1 MLLSPTRHLLQACLL
16 ALLLAACASAPAP
29 DTGSVPEDSASWL
42 EPHVPAIDKR
52 EHRFLELP
60 NGLRVLV
67 ISDPDTDQAAAA
79 LSVGVGS
86 LADPPGRE
94 GLAHFLEHMLFL
106 GTEKYPE
113 PDEYGDF
120 ISRHGG
126 RHNAYTAQDHTNY
139 FFEIAAGQLE
149 GGLDRFAQFF
159 VAPLFDADYVAR
171 EVNAVHS
178 EYMLQMRED
187 GWRTFMTQKQAMNPD
202 HPAAR
207 FNIGSLETL
216 ADRPDDPI
224 RETLLDFYAAHY
236 SADRMGLVI
245 LGREDVATLAGWA
258 QDKFSDVPRQP
269 VAESEPELP
278 LFRSEDLPALLE
290 IQPVRELR
298 TLQLSFPLPPIDPHY
313 RVAPGDY
320 LANLIGHE
328 GEGSVHAWLTEQ
340 GWIDG
345 LAAGASHYGR
355 ENAVLNVSI
364 TLTRSGL
371 EHWQEVAAAVFAYI
385 DLIEDG
391 GVDAERYRE
400 QQELTRLAF
409 DFRERGA
416 AFGYVRSLAQNLL
429 LFPPADVIRAPFA
442 MEHYDPALI
451 HAMLAELRPQNALVT
466 LIAPEVTTDRE
477 EPHFGVRYRLRPL
490 SGDALARW
498 RAPGAHPGLALPAAN
513 PFVPERLDLIADSA
527 AVPARIDR
535 AAPLEVWH
543 HPDREFEVPRATVRI
558 DLRTPAAAG
567 AKGQALGNLYARL
580 VTDELNT
587 FAYPA
592 RLAGLSYSLRG
603 DRSGLTL
610 SLSGFDDKLEEL
622 LEVVLDTM
630 VGLEAREQR
639 FEHFRSELI
648 RELRNELQRRPY
660 ERTMAE
666 LRRLLESPEYAPE
679 QLIEAASAV
688 SLEDLHRWQREALSE
703 PGILALLHGNLDT
716 ERAEALALLLRERLE
731 ARAPDVGPEPRLVR
745 LSNTRVQR
753 EVSVEHDDAAFTRYV
768 QGRDQSFEE
777 RARFGLLGRMLGT
790 PYFNDLRT
798 ERQLGY
804 VVSAGAWV
812 RVNTPGVF
820 FVVQSPVAS
829 PAAVEAATLAFLEAY
844 RERLARMP
852 VAEFESEREGLLTRL
867 LERDQNLNRRG
878 GRMWRDL
885 QDRMLDFDSRERLA
899 EAIRQLD
906 LATFREFYETFMSL
920 SQTQVATLWAA
931 GRVPDQGQRPSGEA
945 VDDIEA
951 FKAARDS
958 FGLNRPGP
966 DDD

>member
-1 MLLSPTRHLLQACLL
+1 MLLPRSRLFLPVCLL
-16 ALLLAACASAPAP
+16 ALLLAACATAPPAPAP
-29 DTGSVPEDSASWL
+29 DSDATASWL
-42 EPHVPAIDKR
+42 EPHIPTIDSR
-52 EHRFLELP
+52 DHRYFELP
-60 NGLRVLV
+60 NGLKVLV

-236 SADRMGLVI
+236 SADRMGLVV
-245 LGREDVATLAGWA
+245 LGREDVATLADWA
-258 QDKFSDVPRQP
+258 REKFSAVPRQP
-269 VAESEPELP
+269 VAASEPDLP
-278 LFRSEDLPALLE
+278 LFRDEDLPALLE

-298 TLQLSFPLPPIDPHY
+298 TLQISFPLPPIDLHY
-313 RVAPGDY
+313 RVAPGNY

-328 GEGSVHAWLTEQ
+328 GEGSVHAWLTER

-355 ENAVLNVSI
+355 ENAVLTVSI

-371 EHWQEVAAAVFAYI
+371 EHWQDVAAAVFAYI
-385 DLIEDG
+385 DLIDAG
-391 GVDAERYRE
+391 GIDADRYRE

-409 DFRERGA
+409 DFREKSA

-429 LFPPADVIRAPFA
+429 LFPPEDVIRAPFA
-442 MEHYDPALI
+442 MEQYEPELI
-451 HAMLAELRPQNALVT
+451 RAMLAELRPQNALVT
-466 LIAPEVTTDRE
+466 LIAPEVETDRE
-477 EPHFGVRYRLRPL
+477 EPYFGVRHRLRPL
-490 SGDALARW
+490 SGEALALW
-498 RAPGAHPGLALPAAN
+498 RAPGDHPGLALPAAN
-513 PFVPERLDLIADSA
+513 PFIPERLDLIAASA
-527 AVPARIDR
+527 AVPARIDS

-543 HPDREFEVPRATVRI
+543 QPDRDFEVPRATVRI
-558 DLRTPAAAG
+558 DLRTPAAAS
-567 AKGQALGNLYARL
+567 ARGQVLGNLYGRL

-587 FAYPA
+587 YAYPA

-603 DRSGLTL
+603 DRSGLSL
-610 SLSGFDDKLEEL
+610 SLGGFDDKLEVL
-622 LEVVLDTM
+622 LDVVLDTM
-630 VGLEAREQR
+630 VEIEPRPER

-666 LRRLLESPEYAPE
+666 LRRLLESHEYAIE

-688 SLEDLHRWQREALSE
+688 SLDDLVRWQREALTE
-703 PGILALLHGNLDT
+703 PGVLALLHGNLEA
-716 ERAEALALLLRERLE
+716 ERAEALAGMLRHRLD
-731 ARAPDVGPEPRLVR
+731 AGAPDVGPKPRLVR
-745 LSNTRVQR
+745 LANTRVQR
-753 EVSVEHDDAAFTRYV
+753 QVSVDHDDAAFTRYV
-768 QGRDQSFEE
+768 QGRDQSWEE
-777 RARFGLLGRMLGT
+777 RARFGLLGRMLST

-844 RERLARMP
+844 RERLARMS

-867 LERDQNLNRRG
+867 LERDQNLNSRG
-878 GRMWRDL
+878 ARMWRDL
-885 QDRMLDFDSRERLA
+885 QDQVLDFDSREQLA
-899 EAIRQLD
+899 EAIRALD
-906 LATFREFYETFMSL
+906 LDTFRTFYETFMAL
-920 SQTQVATLWAA
+920 SETHVATLWAA
-931 GRVPDQGQRPSGEA
+931 GRIPDDGRIPSGTA

-958 FGLNRPGP
+958 YVLDRRDGR
-966 DDD
+966 DD